1 MSDSARKL
9 TSADVPAAATALARA
24 LLDDPGWIYTF
35 PDATTRL
42 ARMDKLLAIAIRAL
56 YLHRDECWTLEQDGG
71 GLAGAALWEP
81 PGDHDVPIG
90 RALLA
95 LPRIAWILGRRI
107 PVGVDIVRQMEKRHP
122 TEPHWYLAILGID
135 PAFQGRG
142 LGPRLLAPVLDRAD
156 ADGLLCWLE
165 SANPKNHGFYRRLGF
180 EVADVHRFTDEF
192 SLTFFA
198 RQPR

>member
-1 MSDSARKL
+1 MSARKL
-9 TSADVPAAATALARA
+9 TGADVPAAATALARA

-35 PDATTRL
+35 PDASSRL

-56 YLHRDECWTLEQDGG
+56 YLHRDECWTLEQDG

-142 LGPRLLAPVLDRAD
+142 LGPRLLAPVLDRCD

-180 EVADVHRFTDEF
+180 EVADVHRFTDDF